1 MDKFAGTNIATSAGG
16 EVLGSKDAAIESG
29 NTLDFVMASRSVAG
43 LVRLSVDKV
52 VPFAPHFCLMLEID
66 LAHGLLN
73 LPSLKG
79 FAGLQGSLPAP
90 SPSPVLTP
98 DPGPEHR
105 PAGWPSAGDR
115 PGPFQDK
122 SGYPPSLR
130 HCLLS
135 IACHHPIRDPLQQRQ
150 QSGYDGDIGLRLE
163 PRAGLE
169 VHGNNHQPPLHPR
182 QLDGKEATP
191 FNTERLDQAR
201 VGLPGCGNHKT
212 PFPVIARRGTGP
224 KGVKPF
230 AEKGG
235 LCPRLLLQA

>member
-1 MDKFAGTNIATSAGG
+1 MGQINLQHEAEVRGKRHHFVNTKADKTRDGTTGHDKVQSVSRLNRSVSAAEDFAAGRRGDVSAG
-16 EVLGSKDAAIESG
+16 E
-29 NTLDFVMASRSVAG
+29 
-43 LVRLSVDKV
+43 LVHVNI
-52 VPFAPHFCLMLEID
+52 P
-66 LAHGLLN
+66 
-73 LPSLKG
+73 
-79 FAGLQGSLPAP
+79 
-90 SPSPVLTP
+90 
-98 DPGPEHR
+98 
-105 PAGWPSAGDR
+105 
-115 PGPFQDK
+115 
-122 SGYPPSLR
+122 
-130 HCLLS
+130 

-212 PFPVIARRGTGP
+212 PFPVTGRRGTGP

-230 AEKGG
+230 TEKGG
-235 LCPRLLLQA
+235 LCLRLLLQA